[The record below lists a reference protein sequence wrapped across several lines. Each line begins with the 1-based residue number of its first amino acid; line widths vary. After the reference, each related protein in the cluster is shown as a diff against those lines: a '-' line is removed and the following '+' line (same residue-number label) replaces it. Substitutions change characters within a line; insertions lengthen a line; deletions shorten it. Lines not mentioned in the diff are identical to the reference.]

1 MLLSS
6 SLSLLDRLV
15 SLQQASKRL
24 AQSSVQVLST
34 SLEIEPNC
42 LLLYAEEEQ
51 CMETRPAATLQPAFD
66 PVARYCGLHVNAP
79 RCA

>member
-6 SLSLLDRLV
+6 SLSFLDRLV
-15 SLQQASKRL
+15 SLQQQVNASRK
-24 AQSSVQVLST
+24 QVLST

-51 CMETRPAATLQPAFD
+51 CMEMRPAATLQPAFD